1 MTMKTWKIARCLAA
15 IGIAALSA
23 FGLWVRPEGVNAQSR
38 QPAAAVTAVDAGNF
52 PEIHAYLA
60 VSDGAGR
67 HIPGLPAS
75 AFSLFEN
82 QSPVADLSLLEA
94 DLGVQ
99 IVFALDANAA
109 FRTRDAAGVNRLD
122 YIWQALNEFARTGL
136 HAEADD
142 VSIVTPE
149 QTLLAHGRSSDP
161 VVDALNRYTTDF
173 AGAADPGALIST
185 GLNLAGDVTPRPGMR
200 RMLVV
205 LANGLPSETPVADLA
220 ARAQATGITIHTV
233 YVGPADALETVGAQT
248 LSRLSQG
255 TGGLNLALQNA
266 RSLQPV
272 FETVGNARP
281 QYRLSY
287 RSALQT
293 TGQHTLAAAV
303 QLPEGGS
310 LTTPEAGFQLR
321 VEPPLVMEP
330 SLPEQITL
338 GESASLTVP
347 VAVTFPDG
355 HRRELR
361 DVHLLVDGEVA
372 ASQPGE
378 ATALEWSLAAYTESV
393 TPTVQ
398 LRVTDELGLSAESKP
413 QTVRLIAA
421 PVTTLATAQLPE
433 QRAQTAAGFYLALP
447 IAGLVLLLVAAGGAG
462 AFFWLRR
469 RQVEQQRAALG
480 GETIPG
486 QPLDSDPR
494 LARLRQPVLK
504 PRDATPTAPKK
515 PATLPRLAIPRL
527 TRPTRGKSLGAAYL
541 EVVETGGGSAPRENI
556 ELHGQTVKLGR
567 DPATASVIFA
577 DRSVSRLHARVEE
590 ARPGVFRL
598 HDEGSTSGTWVNF
611 TQISLT
617 EGQELKSGDLIN
629 LGRVQLRFKL
639 RETVPPSPNGTGPS
653 ASDTTARGAN
663 ASRKA

>member
-1 MTMKTWKIARCLAA
+1 MKHWTAAHLVAA
-15 IGIAALSA
+15 ICL
-23 FGLWVRPEGVNAQSR
+23 FGLLATPAGVRAQGS
-38 QPAAAVTAVDAGNF
+38 QPGAVITAVDASNF
-52 PEIHAYLA
+52 PEIHAYVA
-60 VSDGAGR
+60 VTDNAGR
-67 HIPGLPAS
+67 HVPNLAAS
-75 AFSLFEN
+75 AFSLTEN
-82 QSPVADLSLLEA
+82 QSPISRLSLLEA
-94 DLGVQ
+94 NLGVQ

-109 FRTRDAAGVNRLD
+109 FRTRDIAGVNRLD
-122 YIWQALNEFARTGL
+122 YIWQALSEFARTGMQ
-136 HAEADD
+136 AEADD

-149 QTLLAHGRSSDP
+149 QTLIAHGRSRDP
-161 VVDALNRYTTDF
+161 VIDALNRYTTDF
-173 AGAADPGALIST
+173 AGADDPGALIST

-205 LANGLPSETPVADLA
+205 LANGLPVETPIADLA
-220 ARAQATGITIHTV
+220 ARAQATGITLHTV
-233 YVGPADALETVGAQT
+233 YVGPAEALETVGART
-248 LSRLSQG
+248 LNQLSQA
-255 TGGLNLALQNA
+255 TGGLNLTLQNA
-266 RSLQPV
+266 RSLEPI
-272 FETVGNARP
+272 FEAAANARP

-293 TGQHTLAAAV
+293 TGQHTLAASV
-303 QLPEGGS
+303 QTPEGAT
-310 LTTPEAGFQLR
+310 LTTPESGFQLR
-321 VEPPLVMEP
+321 VEPPLVLEP
-330 SLPEQITL
+330 TLPAQVRL
-338 GESASLTVP
+338 GESANLAVP

-355 HRRELR
+355 HRRALR
-361 DVHLLVDGEVA
+361 EVQLLVEGEVA
-372 ASQPGE
+372 ATQPGE
-378 ATALEWSLAAYTESV
+378 AATVNWPLDAYTESV
-393 TPTVQ
+393 TPTIQ

-413 QTVRLIAA
+413 QAVALMAA
-421 PVTTLATAQLPE
+421 PAATTLATAQLPE
-433 QRAQTAAGFYLALP
+433 PAQTPAGINLAWP
-447 IAGLVLLLVAAGGAG
+447 IAGLVVLVMAAGGAG

-494 LARLRQPVLK
+494 LARLRQPALK

-598 HDEGSTSGTWVNF
+598 YDEGSTSGTWVNF

-617 EGQELKSGDLIN
+617 EGQDLKSGDLIN

-639 RETVPPSPNGTGPS
+639 RESAAPSPNGASQPPS
-653 ASDTTARGAN
+653 RPPTTRSDT
-663 ASRKA
+663 KL